1 MKINRFLPLIIPLL
15 IYLLFQIYFFYPRI
29 IYIVLV
35 LMNLL
40 IFFSMRQLSQESQV
54 DKKWWNF
61 LILPAVMSS
70 FIIIYTLFLDNKT
83 IIQSLFILDVIFL
96 YFYIRFVYFY
106 LIKPSSYEAFSIE
119 NITSYGNFL
128 TFFLIATAIYGLQS
142 FLDVSIWLLEIIILV
157 LSAVILYQFFWA
169 NKIVFKKAMPYILI
183 GCFIL
188 IELSWS
194 ISFLPLNFNI
204 SGLTLA
210 ICYYMLAGIIKN
222 YLLDKLDSKRIKIYL
237 TIGLTSLILILVTA
251 RWA

>member
-1 MKINRFLPLIIPLL
+1 
-15 IYLLFQIYFFYPRI
+15 
-29 IYIVLV
+29 
-35 LMNLL
+35 MNLL